1 MSVTY
6 GFFNSINGD
15 RVYNAEQMSEYFK
28 GLITDGVY
36 ELVGNGMRVL
46 AAESGMQVN
55 VQTGRA
61 IIDCRWIDNNAV
73 KPLDITPA
81 NPILNRYT
89 AVVVRLN
96 YTDRVITIETVDGV
110 AAADP
115 VMPTMTNTSTVKELC
130 LAMVYVA
137 AGVSSIS
144 QNDILDKRVI
154 VTGLIDQMLSS
165 MLDQWCRDLT
175 GKLSVDT
182 FIKNY
187 LKAVTLD
194 GTDTSVDLDMTGYE
208 YEAAD
213 IINVYINGLFA
224 IPGTDYILNTV
235 NTTPAIDDLPAV
247 NGTDV
252 VIQVLKSRIGMMFLA
267 ADNNS
272 ALGVSE
278 DEAIVYYD

>member
-46 AAESGMQVN
+46 AADSGMTVN

-73 KPLDITPA
+73 IPLNITPA
-81 NPILNRYT
+81 NPILNRFT

-96 YTDRVITIETVDGV
+96 YTDRVITIETVDGE
-110 AAADP
+110 AASDP
-115 VMPTMTNTSTVKELC
+115 VMPEMTNTSAVKELC

-144 QNDILDKRVI
+144 QEDILDKRVI
-154 VTGLIDQMLSS
+154 VTGLIDHMLSS

-175 GKLSVDT
+175 GKLSVNC

-187 LKAVTLD
+187 FKAVTLD
-194 GTDTSVDLDMTGYE
+194 GIETSVDLDMTGYV

-224 IPGTDYILNTV
+224 IPGTDYTLDTESD
-235 NTTPAIDDLPAV
+235 TPVITGLPAV
-247 NGTDV
+247 DDKDIT
-252 VIQVLKSRIGMMFLA
+252 IQVMQSRLGMMFLA

-278 DEAIVYYD
+278 DEAIIYY

>member
-46 AAESGMQVN
+46 AADSGMTVN

-73 KPLDITPA
+73 IPLNITPA

-175 GKLSVDT
+175 GKLSANC

-187 LKAVTLD
+187 FKSVTLD
-194 GTDTSVDLDMTGYE
+194 GSSTTVEMDMSGYV

-224 IPGTDYILNTV
+224 TPGTDYTLDIS
-235 NTTPAIDDLPAV
+235 TPAITDLPAV
-247 NGTDV
+247 SGTEV
-252 VIQVLKSRIGMMFLA
+252 IIQVLQSRIGMMFLA

-278 DEAIVYYD
+278 DEAIVYY

>member
-46 AAESGMQVN
+46 AADSGMTVN

-115 VMPTMTNTSTVKELC
+115 VMPDMTNTSTVKELC

-175 GKLSVDT
+175 AKLSVNC

-187 LKAVTLD
+187 FKAVTLD
-194 GTDTSVDLDMTGYE
+194 GTDTSVDLDMTGYV

-224 IPGTDYILNTV
+224 IPGTDYTLNTGG
-235 NTTPAIDDLPAV
+235 TTPAITGLPAV
-247 NGTDV
+247 DGTDI
-252 VIQVLKSRIGMMFLA
+252 VIQVLQSRLGMMFLA

-272 ALGVSE
+272 ALGVGE
-278 DEAIVYYD
+278 DEAIVYY

>member
-115 VMPTMTNTSTVKELC
+115 VMPEMTNTSTVKELC

-137 AGVSSIS
+137 AGSSSIS

-165 MLDQWCRDLT
+165 MLDQWFRDLT

-224 IPGTDYILNTV
+224 IPGTDYTLDTEG
-235 NTTPAIDDLPAV
+235 TTPAIEDLPAV
-247 NGTDV
+247 NDTDV

-278 DEAIVYYD
+278 DEAIIYY